1 MFALKPVTIP
11 DALDMLLVGLLI
23 YALLVWFK
31 RTKTAF
37 VAMGLL
43 VFMGVYTFA
52 RLTGMFMTTYIFQGF
67 FAIFI
72 IAIVIIF
79 QEELRT
85 MFERIAVWSLAAGGA
100 KQAAAP
106 EQVEMLVRSLSDLAR
121 EKTGALVVVRGRDP
135 LDRHVEG
142 GWDLHGELS
151 EALIKSIFDSHS
163 LGHDGAVIIEGGRV
177 TRFGSHLPLS
187 KEFGKITH
195 LGTRHTAALGLSE
208 RTDALC
214 LVVSEERGVMS
225 VARRGELKEIAN
237 LQDMQKDLVDFFAES
252 APTHPDSFIQHFWQ
266 HNMRE
271 KALATALSILLWLFF
286 IGIRAPL

>member
-43 VFMGVYTFA
+43 VFMGVDTFA

-85 MFERIAVWSLAAGGA
+85 MFERIAVWA
-100 KQAAAP
+100 
-106 EQVEMLVRSLSDLAR
+106 
-121 EKTGALVVVRGRDP
+121 
-135 LDRHVEG
+135 
-142 GWDLHGELS
+142 
-151 EALIKSIFDSHS
+151 
-163 LGHDGAVIIEGGRV
+163 
-177 TRFGSHLPLS
+177 
-187 KEFGKITH
+187 
-195 LGTRHTAALGLSE
+195 
-208 RTDALC
+208 
-214 LVVSEERGVMS
+214 
-225 VARRGELKEIAN
+225 
-237 LQDMQKDLVDFFAES
+237 
-252 APTHPDSFIQHFWQ
+252 
-266 HNMRE
+266 
-271 KALATALSILLWLFF
+271 
-286 IGIRAPL
+286 